1 MAFKSQDLSV
11 IAYANGFTMW
21 HYSSIDITSAID
33 NAGYFN
39 EAASMLRIGDVIFIN
54 SDMDNVTATGIA
66 TVNQNQND
74 TVDVANITAL
84 SAIKNI

>member
-21 HYSSIDITSAID
+21 HYSSIDIAGDID

-84 SAIKNI
+84 SAINNV